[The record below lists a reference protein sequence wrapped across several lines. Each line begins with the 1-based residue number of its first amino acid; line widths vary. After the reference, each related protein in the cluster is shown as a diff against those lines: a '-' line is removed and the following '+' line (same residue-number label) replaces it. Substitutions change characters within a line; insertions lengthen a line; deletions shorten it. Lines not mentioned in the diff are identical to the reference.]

1 VDIVLTLKFV
11 IRVIQ
16 RLQGRSATRA
26 THLQFVAVISVILG
40 CGMAALGFWMDERM
54 EDGVLH
60 RAASETVL
68 TMDAYIEPLVQ
79 ELAAATTLSPAAQAR
94 LRATLAEITLGRA
107 LAAIKI
113 WSTDGTIVYS
123 TKASEIGWRP
133 PIEEPLR
140 RALSGKVVA
149 TFDDSGRQGQ
159 SHPATRLL
167 EIHAPVRETST
178 NRIIAVAE
186 FYEQRDLLRTELRN
200 LHAQNAIIFGSLTVA
215 MVVFL
220 SSTMNR
226 QRQQALQTRVEELT
240 RLLEQNEDL
249 QRRIKQAHHRMVETN
264 ELYLR
269 RVGAE
274 LHDAPAQL
282 IGFALL
288 RFDTLT
294 SQLTAPQADVA
305 LQGQAGAGP
314 TDSLETIRSVLAEA
328 LREIRHISAG
338 LAPPELDG
346 ISPGEA
352 IQMAAVNHA
361 RRTGTPVRL
370 DIDALPRCVD
380 PSLNIC
386 LYRFAQEGLNNA
398 WRHAGGKGQEVF
410 AVVEDDVLT
419 IEVGDRGN
427 GEVDD
432 GKIFQSGRLGLAG
445 LRGRVEALGGTFA
458 ICRRPEG
465 GTRLTARFMLQQQE
479 VLHA

>member
-1 VDIVLTLKFV
+1 LDLVLVPLFV
-11 IRVIQ
+11 IGMTRRFQ
-16 RLQGRSATRA
+16 SFSATH
-26 THLQFVAVISVILG
+26 TNGLHFVVVISVILG
-40 CGMAALGFWMDERM
+40 CGMAALGVWMDGRM

-68 TMDAYIEPLVQ
+68 RMDAYIEPLVQ
-79 ELAAATTLSPAAQAR
+79 ELASAATLSIAAQDR
-94 LRATLAEITLGRA
+94 LRATLAEIAPSRA

-113 WSTDGTIVYS
+113 WSADGVIVYS
-123 TKASEIGWRP
+123 SNAAEIGRQP
-133 PIEEPLR
+133 PIEGSLR

-149 TFDDSGRQGQ
+149 TFDDSGRQDQ

-178 NRIIAVAE
+178 NRVIAVTE

-200 LHAQNAIIFGSLTVA
+200 LHAQNAIVFGSLTVG

-220 SSTMNR
+220 SGTMSR

-249 QRRIKQAHHRMVETN
+249 QRRIKDAHHRMVETN

-288 RFDTLT
+288 RFDALA
-294 SQLTAPQADVA
+294 SRFMAPLPDAHRQAHSESDDI
-305 LQGQAGAGP
+305 
-314 TDSLETIRSVLAEA
+314 TSLEMIRGALADA

-352 IQMAAVNHA
+352 IEMAAVNHA
-361 RRTGTPVRL
+361 RRTGTTVSCDIGALPGS
-370 DIDALPRCVD
+370 IDAPLKV
-380 PSLNIC
+380 C
-386 LYRFAQEGLNNA
+386 LYRFVQEGLNNA
-398 WRHAGGKGQEVF
+398 WRHAGGKDQEVF
-410 AVVEDDVLT
+410 AAVEDGVLT
-419 IEVGDRGN
+419 IEVSDRGDREIDAG
-427 GEVDD
+427 G
-432 GKIFQSGRLGLAG
+432 IFTSGRLGLTG
-445 LRGRVEALGGTFA
+445 LRGRVEALGGSIA
-458 ICRRPEG
+458 ICQRPEG
-465 GTRLTARFMLQQQE
+465 GTQLTARFMLQLEE